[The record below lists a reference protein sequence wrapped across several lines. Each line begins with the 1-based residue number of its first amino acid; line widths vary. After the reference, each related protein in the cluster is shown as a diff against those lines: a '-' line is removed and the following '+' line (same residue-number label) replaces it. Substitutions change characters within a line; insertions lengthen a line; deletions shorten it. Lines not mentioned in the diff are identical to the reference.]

1 MGVSK
6 HDANYIMRQTNHTDE
21 IEDCTLG
28 ELLDWVQDL
37 IERNGKE
44 AKFELSSEGD
54 NGERATVYYS
64 LERPATETEI
74 TTFIERQKAE
84 QLKTE
89 ARERADFERLQAK
102 FGNKVQS

>member
-6 HDANYIMRQTNHTDE
+6 HGANYIMRQTNHTDE

-37 IERNGKE
+37 VERNGKE
-44 AKFELSSEGD
+44 AKFELSSED
-54 NGERATVYYS
+54 DTGESATVYCY
-64 LERPATETEI
+64 LERPATEAEI
-74 TTFIERQKAE
+74 AKFIEQQKAE

-102 FGNKVQS
+102 FAPKN